1 MCYMQNVYDFNFR
14 WCTCTKTQGTT
25 VLDEQSAVPKLP
37 PLTDQP
43 IHFDKNELVRP
54 RQRVAV
60 LERAQSEKA
69 QLDQAAV
76 KFQVSSAMEAD
87 ESASGV
93 SL

>member
-1 MCYMQNVYDFNFR
+1 M
-14 WCTCTKTQGTT
+14 
-25 VLDEQSAVPKLP
+25 
-37 PLTDQP
+37 
-43 IHFDKNELVRP
+43 
-54 RQRVAV
+54 AV